1 MRQASW
7 EDLFRAAEERAPAKP
22 SVWSRV
28 TSFFSWEDAVT
39 LIIVM
44 VGFLAVVQSIN
55 SADWVPEMPSL
66 LPTAA
71 LGLALGLV
79 MARTRVHEVIAHFVA
94 IAVGVVSVGLSSSS
108 TLEGSIPDRMSELG
122 DRMQLWMEAVFS
134 GGISNDNLPFV
145 VLVVGLTYLTAYL
158 AGWSIF

>member
-22 SVWSRV
+22 SVWSRIAG
-28 TSFFSWEDAVT
+28 FFSWEDAVT
-39 LIIVM
+39 LVIVM

-71 LGLALGLV
+71 LGLV
-79 MARTRVHEVIAHFVA
+79 MARTRVHEAIAHFVA
-94 IAVGVVSVGLSSSS
+94 IAIGVVSVGLSASS

-122 DRMQLWMEAVFS
+122 DRMQLWIEAVFS

-158 AGWSIF
+158 A